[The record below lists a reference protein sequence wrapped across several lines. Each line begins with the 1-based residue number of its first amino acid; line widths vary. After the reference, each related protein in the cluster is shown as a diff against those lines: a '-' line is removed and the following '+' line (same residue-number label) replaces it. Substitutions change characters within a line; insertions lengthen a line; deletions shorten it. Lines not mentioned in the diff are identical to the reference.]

1 MPARINAAM
10 LSVLLMVVGSGALA
24 QDKANDFSGTWT
36 WSYEGFGGNQVE
48 ITMKLKQEGEK
59 LTGTVTGFGGE
70 EMPLSDG
77 KVKDGEMS
85 VKSVREV
92 GGQKWTTTYT
102 GKLVG
107 GSLKGKSET
116 VISRDFDAK
125 RS

>member
-1 MPARINAAM
+1 MLVRLNIGLMLAA
-10 LSVLLMVVGSGALA
+10 LVVVGSWALA
-24 QDKANDFSGTWT
+24 QDKTNDFSGTWT

-48 ITMKLKQEGEK
+48 TTMKLKQEGDK

-92 GGQKWTTTYT
+92 GGQKWTTVYT
-102 GKLVG
+102 GKLAG

-116 VISRDFDAK
+116 VISREFDAK